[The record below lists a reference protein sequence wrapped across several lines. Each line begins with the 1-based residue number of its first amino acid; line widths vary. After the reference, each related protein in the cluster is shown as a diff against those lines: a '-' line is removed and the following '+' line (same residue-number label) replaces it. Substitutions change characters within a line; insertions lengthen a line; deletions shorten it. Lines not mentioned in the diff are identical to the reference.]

1 MKLHITNGDC
11 AGEMLKSSSSI
22 EGDVL
27 CWRDLLHDGPVQ
39 ALPYGEYVAKR
50 VEYLSTL
57 LREGKYVEPISTQKI
72 ELDFIER
79 DQILSSLSAYDEI
92 VLWFEHD
99 LYDQLQLLEVC
110 QRLCEKQKPLPD
122 ISLVSIDSHFEVPF
136 FHGFGNLTIPMM
148 ERLFLQRKMLSQ
160 AQLQLGCELW
170 DSFVAESPERLASFA
185 RDKIAGWPFMAQAL
199 SRFCSEFPDV
209 NTGLTLTQ
217 TYLLLTLL
225 KAPDE
230 LPTLEYSLKL
240 AEQANALPEDVT
252 AEQRYYEI
260 LMGPATFK
268 RIFNHLQ
275 QLEAAPF
282 MGDISVRYE
291 LNRLIHATVPYVRV
305 MQSDGESI
313 YSLTHAGA
321 EAIQGLRQWQQDN
334 KIDYWRGGVHL
345 TNSSLWMWSEEER
358 KLVLHDCCS
367 NES

>member
-1 MKLHITNGDC
+1 MILHITNGDC
-11 AGEMLKSSSSI
+11 AGEMLKSASSI
-22 EGDVL
+22 EGEVL

-39 ALPYGEYVAKR
+39 ELPYREYVAKR

-57 LREGKYVEPISTQKI
+57 LREAECSETISTQKI

-110 QRLCEKQKPLPD
+110 QRLCEKQKSLPD
-122 ISLVSIDSHFEVPF
+122 ISLVSIDSHSEVPF
-136 FHGFGNLTIPMM
+136 FHGFGNLTVPMM
-148 ERLFLQRKMLSQ
+148 EKLFFQREKLSQ
-160 AQLQLGCELW
+160 AQLEIGCELW
-170 DSFVAESPERLASFA
+170 ASFVAESPEQLASFA
-185 RDKIAGWPFMAQAL
+185 KGEIVGWRFMAQAL

-230 LPTLEYSLKL
+230 LPALEYNLTL
-240 AEQANALPEDVT
+240 AEQTNALPKGVT

-268 RIFNHLQ
+268 RIFNHLK
-275 QLEAAPF
+275 QLERAPF
-282 MGDISVRYE
+282 MGDLSVRYE
-291 LNRLIHATVPYVRV
+291 LNRLIHATVPYVSV
-305 MQSDGESI
+305 MQIDGESV

-321 EAIQGLRQWQQDN
+321 EAIHGLRQWPQDN
-334 KIDYWRGGVHL
+334 EIDYWRGGVHL
-345 TNSSLWMWSEEER
+345 TNSSFWVWSEKER
-358 KLVLHDCCS
+358 KLLLHNCCAR
-367 NES
+367 ER

>member
-1 MKLHITNGDC
+1 MRLHITNGDC
-11 AGEMLKSSSSI
+11 AGEMLESSSSI

-39 ALPYGEYVAKR
+39 ALPYREYVAKR

-57 LREGKYVEPISTQKI
+57 LREGECSEAIPMQKI
-72 ELDFIER
+72 ESDFIER
-79 DQILSSLSAYDEI
+79 DLILSSLSTYDEI

-110 QRLCEKQKPLPD
+110 QRLSEKHKPLPD
-122 ISLVSIDSHFEVPF
+122 ISLVSIDSHSEVPF

-148 ERLFLQRKMLSQ
+148 EKLFLQRQQLSQ
-160 AQLQLGCELW
+160 AQLEIGCELW
-170 DSFVAESPERLASFA
+170 ASFVAESPEQLASFT
-185 RDKIAGWPFMAQAL
+185 RDKIAGWPFMAKAL

-230 LPTLEYSLKL
+230 LPALEYNLKL
-240 AEQANALPEDVT
+240 AEQANALPEGIT

-260 LMGPATFK
+260 LMGPAVFR

-275 QLEAAPF
+275 QLETAPF
-282 MGDISVRYE
+282 MGDLSVRYE
-291 LNRLIHATVPYVRV
+291 LNRLIHATVPYVSV
-305 MQSDGESI
+305 MQIDGESV
-313 YSLTHAGA
+313 YSLTHTGA

-334 KIDYWRGGVHL
+334 EIDYWRGGVHI
-345 TNSSLWMWSEEER
+345 TNSSLWMWSEEEG
-358 KLVLHDCCS
+358 KLLLNNCCVS
-367 NES
+367 ES